1 KDFAVTT
8 IPDKWKNQS
17 AVIIAKSNLLSYR
30 KAVLL
35 SALNHN
41 QYYHNR
47 IMLLDKSAV
56 EEYAQFSLP
65 GSRVGGVGTKY
76 LTYAGFKIIK
86 PDGREMEVSLNDL
99 VKEEQKFNSSTF
111 ERYKLAIPNLEIG
124 DILDYYMAEEE
135 TFVISSKYYAFD
147 PVIFQLH

>member
-1 KDFAVTT
+1 MINRCIMAVLVSTALLSHSYGGGVNEDKKRAEEIKQQMWNSGDKDFAVTT

-86 PDGREMEVSLNDL
+86 PDGR
-99 VKEEQKFNSSTF
+99 
-111 ERYKLAIPNLEIG
+111 
-124 DILDYYMAEEE
+124 
-135 TFVISSKYYAFD
+135 
-147 PVIFQLH
+147 